1 MPTILSK
8 IRSLFSSVSPKDVA
22 VKIIRTALPLA
33 EDAASAAIK
42 AKLLAAGVSIPDESV
57 KALVKAVVDAIEE
70 EI

>member
-1 MPTILSK
+1 MSTILSK
-8 IRSLFSSVSPKDVA
+8 IRSLFSSVSPKEVA
-22 VKIIRTALPLA
+22 VKMVRTALPLA

-57 KALVKAVVDAIEE
+57 KALVKAVADAIEE